1 MPIAKFYFYND
12 LKIGYLKLL
21 EKKLG
26 DVYVLNKDKLVL
38 NEKQKGKKRSIKSC
52 CRIKG
57 ITT

>member
-26 DVYVLNKDKLVL
+26 DVYVLNKDEHVL
-38 NEKQKGKKRSIKSC
+38 NEKKTGKKRSIKVV
-52 CRIKG
+52 
-57 ITT
+57 TV